1 MKAVEHRISSAQ
13 FFVMMF
19 VSRIVVTIALN
30 ARYLGSEN
38 MLEGIV
44 SYVLAMLA
52 VAIISLPVWWLAAKH
67 PELSAVQAARSAM
80 GKWGALI
87 PAVYI
92 LYFVLINGAS
102 LGLFQIF
109 LADTVNPEFSATVT
123 MAAVVAV
130 AVYGAARG
138 IEAIAR
144 CAGCIFA
151 VLLCGTALVFAIVAR
166 RFNPENLEP
175 LFTQGF
181 SQTAEGVRL
190 FVARTSL
197 FADMAVLLPMVRG
210 RRVRGFAMWAGG
222 TTLFVSVLLLL
233 LAGCLGPYAAT
244 QNFPVYA
251 LSAITEVRSMQRLD
265 AVFVGVWLMGF
276 IIKLACDL
284 YACRV
289 CAAQLG
295 RLGPRVTVLVCA
307 CAVFVLSLAAAE
319 SQSVQRALLDTELLF
334 FCTVIT
340 GAVLPLIVLF
350 FTLLKERS
358 GRK

>member
-1 MKAVEHRISSAQ
+1 MKAEEHKISSAQ

-44 SYVLAMLA
+44 AYVLAML
-52 VAIISLPVWWLAAKH
+52 VAAAISLPVWALAAKH
-67 PELSAVQAARSAM
+67 PQLSVIQAAYSSCGRLAP
-80 GKWGALI
+80 LI
-87 PAVYI
+87 SFVYI
-92 LYFVLINGAS
+92 VYFVLINGAS

-109 LADTVNPEFSATVT
+109 LADTVNPEFSATLT

-130 AVYGAARG
+130 AVYGAVRG

-181 SQTAEGVRL
+181 AQTGEGIRL
-190 FVARTSL
+190 FVARTSI
-197 FADMAVLLPMVRG
+197 FADMAVLLPMVKG
-210 RRVRGFAMWAGG
+210 RRGRGFALWAGG
-222 TTLFVSVLLLL
+222 TTLFVSILLLL
-233 LAGCLGPYAAT
+233 LAGCLGPYATT

-289 CAAQLG
+289 CAAQIKANA
-295 RLGPRVTVLVCA
+295 PKTTVTLCA
-307 CAVFVLSLAAAE
+307 CAIFLLSVAAAE
-319 SQSVQRALLDTELLF
+319 SQKIQRALLDTELLF
-334 FCTVIT
+334 FCTVII
-340 GAVLPLIVLF
+340 GAAVPLIILLCTV
-350 FTLLKERS
+350 LKERRT
-358 GRK
+358 RK

>member
-1 MKAVEHRISSAQ
+1 MKAVEHKISSAQ
-13 FFVMMF
+13 FFIMMF
-19 VSRIVVTIALN
+19 VSRVVVTIAIN

-44 SYVLAMLA
+44 AYVAAMLVAA
-52 VAIISLPVWWLAAKH
+52 VVSLPVWWLAKKQ
-67 PELSAVQAARSAM
+67 PQLSVAQAAGAAM
-80 GKWGALI
+80 GRWGRVI
-87 PAVYI
+87 SAVYI

-109 LADTVNPEFSATVT
+109 LADTVNPEFSAALT

-130 AVYGAARG
+130 AVYGAVRG
-138 IEAIAR
+138 IEAISR

-151 VLLCGTALVFAIVAR
+151 VLIFGTALVFAIVAH

-175 LFTQGF
+175 LFTQGHT
-181 SQTAEGVRL
+181 QIYEGIRL
-190 FVARTSL
+190 FVARTSI
-197 FADMAVLLPMVRG
+197 FADMAVLLPMVKG
-210 RRVRGFAMWAGG
+210 HRVRGFAMWAGG

-289 CAAQLG
+289 CAAELG
-295 RLGPRVTVLVCA
+295 VVKPKPTVIACA
-307 CAVFVLSLAAAE
+307 CAIFLLSFAAAE
-319 SQSVQRALLDTELLF
+319 SQAVQRVLLDTELLF

-340 GAVLPLIVLF
+340 ATALPLVVLF
-350 FTLLKERS
+350 FIKLKER
-358 GRK
+358 GNRK